1 MANPDV
7 GAVTMGITGAD
18 HWLWWEHGGEKLW
31 RRGQGGSRESRRQSN
46 DSQARKQRNVL
57 SLAGRQSDTLSHSG
71 WQKQH
76 PQQAREVKQCP
87 QCHQRG
93 KLITILIL
101 SKAKQWGIIRAESH
115 NQPGRV
121 VEWCPQPVKE
131 GGTTSSPMH
140 RGKTTSSVEQG
151 KGGKVMIWA
160 GHWSY
165 VISRAWRWSN
175 VLIKILPRDV
185 QKGPVLASLL
195 WGFWMCLFWPQVLT
209 PATPDCF
216 GHSTGPFV
224 LLPFC
229 MQPCLFDQWLWCHL

>member
-76 PQQAREVKQCP
+76 PQQARKVKQCP

-115 NQPGRV
+115 KEELHPHPCTEAKQHLQ
-121 VEWCPQPVKE
+121 WSKVKGAKSWSGPDIE
-131 GGTTSSPMH
+131 AM
-140 RGKTTSSVEQG
+140 SSVEH
-151 KGGKVMIWA
+151 GGEAM
-160 GHWSY
+160 S
-165 VISRAWRWSN
+165 S
-175 VLIKILPRDV
+175 
-185 QKGPVLASLL
+185 
-195 WGFWMCLFWPQVLT
+195 
-209 PATPDCF
+209 
-216 GHSTGPFV
+216 
-224 LLPFC
+224 
-229 MQPCLFDQWLWCHL
+229 